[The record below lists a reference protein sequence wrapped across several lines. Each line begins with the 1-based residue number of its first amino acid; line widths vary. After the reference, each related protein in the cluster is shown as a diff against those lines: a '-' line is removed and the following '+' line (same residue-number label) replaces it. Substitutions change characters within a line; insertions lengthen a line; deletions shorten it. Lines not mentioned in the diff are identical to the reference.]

1 MYEDAAKW
9 ISTKNGLVE
18 NHAEGAYNNVMY
30 GTMMSDCF
38 KYSVHDK
45 SVDGSF
51 FYILFQPLGHIGERD
66 GECLNS
72 CEWIL
77 KIQSVGVRVDAAELH
92 YL

>member
-51 FYILFQPLGHIGERD
+51 FYSISAFGSHWRARRRMLE
-66 GECLNS
+66 
-72 CEWIL
+72 
-77 KIQSVGVRVDAAELH
+77 
-92 YL
+92 

>member
-51 FYILFQPLGHIGERD
+51 FFLFYFSLWVT
-66 GECLNS
+66 LASATAN
-72 CEWIL
+72 
-77 KIQSVGVRVDAAELH
+77 A
-92 YL
+92 